1 MAIYVFQ
8 ECNNPSNTAEFD
20 IDPVVYSGSTP
31 VLFSYSG
38 GGTCWTFT
46 STTGTTGPAPDFGPF
61 SSCTECL
68 NFVAPTQTP
77 TPTPTETPTET
88 PTNTPTNTPTATNTP
103 TNTPTPTV
111 TPTEPY
117 DIYLFEDCN
126 NSSNKFRYENVAGT
140 LTVGYVY
147 NITGGSGFNGYAKV
161 IAYSAVGTIYPASGV
176 IFTGGPTQ
184 CPTPTQTST
193 PTVTPTQTSTPTV
206 TPTPSTTPL
215 PCFSGITNA
224 ISWGYYDCCG
234 DLKLGV
240 GTGVEVCVSSSLP
253 YSGISHSSS
262 VCAVGCSL
270 AALFTKCSDGSV
282 FYGLAD
288 SDTAFVGGAYFYNS
302 ECYAFVEFSGPGG
315 PNLGAPQFDNCV
327 SCLLSPTSTPTS
339 VTPTPTPTV
348 SSTPGTCSDSTF
360 CLNTTLITLS
370 GYSGNYASTGLY
382 YNTKL
387 YYSGDGINYGVIYY
401 TGDRW
406 CLSSSLGGTCLLEGA
421 SPCYS
426 VCPDISANLFTSGPC
441 PTPTPS
447 PVNCDLFDFNA
458 YFDCDW
464 EPIPTP
470 TPSVPC
476 DVVDFVITSSL
487 VPPTPTPSVQCNVGV
502 SFSICSYTDT
512 TPTPSVT
519 PTLTLT
525 KTLDVQGQVSF
536 FMLDEPFSCV
546 SVKVLVDCITGDEY
560 YVTDNLI
567 FGGVPVV
574 VGTTMSADI
583 NDTNMCVRYDRDDLR
598 SSSNASLT
606 GIRQLYSDCSLCLP
620 ASCSTYR
627 IAFNNICNLN
637 VSWTDCDT
645 GVLLTRDSTYF
656 PIYGGGPF
664 VPGINL
670 LLCSLTVPTTDC
682 GKAISLISV
691 DCSIPF
697 VISSTPSPSQTPTP
711 TPTQTPSYTYVYVY
725 ESCTNISYP
734 FTKKTQMVQ
743 TIKSSITSIVGSTFK
758 DGNGNCW
765 QYNGQFASSYIVP
778 STFFELTYSGDYFL
792 SSPTTTPYID
802 CTSCLSL
809 LPVTVD
815 ASATA
820 EFCGGAGSIGNL
832 NDTLGVRV
840 DITSSSFTYSPLS
853 VDTTFTVEVYY
864 LPFGSTCNLSDVKD
878 GTNFETFTVV
888 VPAGSVI
895 GQVDPCGLDSILIP
909 GRHVI
914 CGACITSVTGN
925 TVDTITIIN
934 PLGC

>member
-20 IDPVVYSGSTP
+20 IDPVVYSGGTP

-46 STTGTTGPAPDFGPF
+46 STTGVGPALSADFGPF

-77 TPTPTETPTET
+77 TPTPT
-88 PTNTPTNTPTATNTP
+88 
-103 TNTPTPTV
+103 V

-117 DIYLFEDCN
+117 DIYQFQDCCN
-126 NSSNKFRYENVAGT
+126 PTNIFRIQNVPGT
-140 LTVGYVY
+140 LIVGQVWDIV
-147 NITGGSGFNGYAKV
+147 NSGFTGCATVVVNT
-161 IAYSAVGTIYPASGV
+161 STGTIYNGG
-176 IFTGGPTQ
+176 IFTGPQVDCAT
-184 CPTPTQTST
+184 CITCPSPTPTVT

-206 TPTPSTTPL
+206 TPTPSTTPP

-240 GTGVEVCVSSSLP
+240 GTDVEVCVSSSLP
-253 YSGISHSSS
+253 YSGISLSPS

-348 SSTPGTCSDSTF
+348 SSTPGTCSASTF

-370 GYSGNYASTGLY
+370 GYSGNYESTGLY

-536 FMLDEPFSCV
+536 VMLDEPFGCV
-546 SVKVLVDCITGDEY
+546 SVKVLVDCLTGFEY

-567 FGGVPVV
+567 FGGIPVV
-574 VGTTMSADI
+574 VGTTMSAYI
-583 NDTNMCVRYDRDDLR
+583 NDTNVCVRYDRDDLR

-606 GIRQLYSDCSLCLP
+606 GGITQLYSECDVCVTPPCSV
-620 ASCSTYR
+620 YR
-627 IAFNNICNLN
+627 IVFNGDCYDN
-637 VSWTDCDT
+637 VNWTDCDS
-645 GVLLTRDSTYF
+645 GLPMSEDSTYF
-656 PIYGGGPF
+656 PAYSGGPF
-664 VPGINL
+664 TSAIYL
-670 LLCSLTVPTTDC
+670 FLCSRTVPTITC
-682 GKAISLISV
+682 GSSITLISGG
-691 DCSIPF
+691 CSSDFNI
-697 VISSTPSPSQTPTP
+697 ISSPTPTQTPTP
-711 TPTQTPSYTYVYVY
+711 TPTPTPNYTYVYVY

-743 TIKSSITSIVGSTFK
+743 TIKSPITSTVGSTFK

-809 LPVTVD
+809 LPVSVD

-820 EFCGGAGSIGNL
+820 EFCSGAGSIGNL

-925 TVDTITIIN
+925 AVDTITIIN

>member
-20 IDPVVYSGSTP
+20 IDPVVYSGGTP

-46 STTGTTGPAPDFGPF
+46 STTGVGPALSADFGPF

-77 TPTPTETPTET
+77 TPTPT
-88 PTNTPTNTPTATNTP
+88 
-103 TNTPTPTV
+103 V

-117 DIYLFEDCN
+117 DIYQFQDCCN
-126 NSSNKFRYENVAGT
+126 PTNIFRIQNVPGT
-140 LTVGYVY
+140 LIVGQVWDIV
-147 NITGGSGFNGYAKV
+147 NSGFTGCATVVVNT
-161 IAYSAVGTIYPASGV
+161 STGTIYNGG
-176 IFTGGPTQ
+176 IFTGPQVDCATCIT
-184 CPTPTQTST
+184 CPSPT
-193 PTVTPTQTSTPTV
+193 PTVTPTV
-206 TPTPSTTPL
+206 TPTTT
-215 PCFSGITNA
+215 SN
-224 ISWGYYDCCG
+224 
-234 DLKLGV
+234 
-240 GTGVEVCVSSSLP
+240 
-253 YSGISHSSS
+253 
-262 VCAVGCSL
+262 
-270 AALFTKCSDGSV
+270 
-282 FYGLAD
+282 
-288 SDTAFVGGAYFYNS
+288 
-302 ECYAFVEFSGPGG
+302 
-315 PNLGAPQFDNCV
+315 
-327 SCLLSPTSTPTS
+327 
-339 VTPTPTPTV
+339 VTPTPTPTKTPTPTITPSPGSC
-348 SSTPGTCSDSTF
+348 SSTYCF
-360 CLNTTLITLS
+360 KTTLTSLS
-370 GYSGNYASTGLY
+370 GYSGNYTQGSI
-382 YNTKL
+382 YNTK
-387 YYSGDGINYGVIYY
+387 YSYSGNGVSTGVIYY
-401 TGDRW
+401 TGNRW
-406 CLSSSLGGTCLLEGA
+406 CLSTSLGGSCLLEGA
-421 SPCYS
+421 YPCYS
-426 VCPDISANLFTSGPC
+426 ECPDISANLFTSGPC

-470 TPSVPC
+470 TPSVAC

-567 FGGVPVV
+567 FGGIPVV
-574 VGTTMSADI
+574 VGVTMSADI

-682 GKAISLISV
+682 GKSISLISV

-697 VISSTPSPSQTPTP
+697 VISSTPSPTQTPTP

-802 CTSCLSL
+802 CASCLSL
-809 LPVTVD
+809 LPVSVNV
-815 ASATA
+815 SATA
-820 EFCGGAGSIGNL
+820 EFCSGAGSIGNL

-925 TVDTITIIN
+925 AVDTITIIN